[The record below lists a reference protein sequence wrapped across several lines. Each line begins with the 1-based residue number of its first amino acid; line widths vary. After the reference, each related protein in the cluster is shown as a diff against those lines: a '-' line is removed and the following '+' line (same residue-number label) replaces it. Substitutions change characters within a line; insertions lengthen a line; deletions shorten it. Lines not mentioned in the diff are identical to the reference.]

1 MYQSVVEYLSLF
13 LRVIPM
19 PNFMDISPGLMLW
32 TLLNF
37 GLFFIL
43 LAKFAWK
50 PIVESLSAREKGID
64 DAITRAEQANIEA
77 QKILKE
83 NEEKLAKAQQEMMQ
97 LIRDGRAQADAQVQA
112 AMQDAE
118 NVKKQKLEE
127 ARVEIQR
134 AKDHAM
140 QELKKEV
147 SALVVMATEKILKE
161 KLDQQQQKKMI
172 DSFIA
177 DIPTN

>member
-1 MYQSVVEYLSLF
+1 
-13 LRVIPM
+13 M

-50 PIVESLSAREKGID
+50 PIVDALSTREKGIEES
-64 DAITRAEQANIEA
+64 IMRAEQANIQA

-112 AMQDAE
+112 AMLEAE

-127 ARVEIQR
+127 ARNEIQR
-134 AKDHAM
+134 AKDQAM

-147 SALVVMATEKILKE
+147 STLVVAATEKILKE
-161 KLDQQQQKKMI
+161 KLDQNQQKKLI

-177 DIPTN
+177 DIPAN

>member
-1 MYQSVVEYLSLF
+1 
-13 LRVIPM
+13 
-19 PNFMDISPGLMLW
+19 MDISPGLMLW

-50 PIVESLSAREKGID
+50 PIVTALSTREKGID
-64 DAITRAEQANIEA
+64 DAIMRAEQANIQA

-112 AMQDAE
+112 AMLEAE
-118 NVKKQKLEE
+118 NVKKLKLEE
-127 ARVEIQR
+127 AREEIRR
-134 AKDHAM
+134 AKDQAM

-147 SALVVMATEKILKE
+147 SSLVVTATEKILRE
-161 KLDQQQQKKMI
+161 QLDQNQQKKLI

-177 DIPTN
+177 DIPAN

>member
-1 MYQSVVEYLSLF
+1 
-13 LRVIPM
+13 
-19 PNFMDISPGLMLW
+19 MDISPGLALW

-50 PIVESLSAREKGID
+50 PIVNALSTREKGIE
-64 DAITRAEQANIEA
+64 DAIMRAEQANIQA

-83 NEEKLAKAQQEMMQ
+83 NEEKMAKAQQEMMQ

-112 AMQDAE
+112 ALQEAE
-118 NVKKQKLEE
+118 NVKKLKIDE
-127 ARVEIQR
+127 AREEIRR
-134 AKDHAM
+134 AKDQAM

-147 SALVVMATEKILKE
+147 SSLVVTATEKILRE
-161 KLDQQQQKKMI
+161 KLDQNEQKKLI

-177 DIPTN
+177 DIPAN

>member
-1 MYQSVVEYLSLF
+1 
-13 LRVIPM
+13 M
-19 PNFMDISPGLMLW
+19 PNFMDISPGLALW

-50 PIVESLSAREKGID
+50 PIVNALSTREKGIE
-64 DAITRAEQANIEA
+64 DAIMRAEQANIQA

-83 NEEKLAKAQQEMMQ
+83 NEEKMAKAQQEMMQ

-112 AMQDAE
+112 ALQEAE

-127 ARVEIQR
+127 AREEIQR
-134 AKDHAM
+134 AKDQAM

-147 SALVVMATEKILKE
+147 SSLVVTATEKILRE
-161 KLDQQQQKKMI
+161 KLDQNQQKKLI

-177 DIPTN
+177 DIPAN

>member
-1 MYQSVVEYLSLF
+1 
-13 LRVIPM
+13 
-19 PNFMDISPGLMLW
+19 MDISPGLALW

-50 PIVESLSAREKGID
+50 PIVNALSAREKGIE
-64 DAITRAEQANIEA
+64 DAIMRAEQANIQA

-83 NEEKLAKAQQEMMQ
+83 NEEKMAKAQQEMMQ

-112 AMQDAE
+112 ALQEAE
-118 NVKKQKLEE
+118 NVKKQKLVE
-127 ARVEIQR
+127 AREEIQR
-134 AKDHAM
+134 AKDQAM

-147 SALVVMATEKILKE
+147 SSLVVTATEKILRA
-161 KLDQQQQKKMI
+161 KLDQNEQKKLI

-177 DIPTN
+177 DIPAN

>member
-1 MYQSVVEYLSLF
+1 
-13 LRVIPM
+13 
-19 PNFMDISPGLMLW
+19 MDISPGLMLW

-37 GLFFIL
+37 GLFFLL

-64 DAITRAEQANIEA
+64 DAITRAEQANVQA

-112 AMQDAE
+112 AMQEAE

-127 ARVEIQR
+127 ARLEIQR
-134 AKDHAM
+134 AKEHAM

-147 SALVVMATEKILKE
+147 SALVVIATEKILKE

>member
-1 MYQSVVEYLSLF
+1 
-13 LRVIPM
+13 M

-32 TLLNF
+32 TLVNF

-50 PIVESLSAREKGID
+50 PIVNSLSAREKDIED
-64 DAITRAEQANIEA
+64 SIMRAEQANIQA

-83 NEEKLAKAQQEMMQ
+83 NEEKMAKAQQEMMQ
-97 LIRDGRAQADAQVQA
+97 LIRDGRAQADAQIQA
-112 AMQDAE
+112 AMQEAE

-127 ARVEIQR
+127 AREEIRR
-134 AKDHAM
+134 AKEQAM

-147 SALVVMATEKILKE
+147 SVMVISATEKILKE
-161 KLDQQQQKKMI
+161 KLDQNQQKKLI

-177 DIPTN
+177 EMPAN